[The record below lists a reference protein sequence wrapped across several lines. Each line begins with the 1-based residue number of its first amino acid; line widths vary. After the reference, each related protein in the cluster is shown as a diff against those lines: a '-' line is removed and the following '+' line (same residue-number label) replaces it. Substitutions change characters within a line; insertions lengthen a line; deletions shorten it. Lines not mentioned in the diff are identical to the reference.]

1 MKNKNGYKALTVA
14 AATLLVLATGLLVS
28 SCGSGRMPPEI
39 EGGATAD
46 EFDPFALQPE
56 DDYRV
61 RPGDTIRVHFLYNPN
76 LSVDAVEVRTDGR
89 ISMPVIG
96 DILVAGKTTDELTTE
111 VCAAYD
117 TYVEDSGYGQVLRA
131 GDEIQLRFTYNPEL
145 NQRAFIRPDGG
156 ISLLLLGDLRA
167 DGVSFKDF
175 EKTVSEGYAQYIK
188 DPQLSIYLLSTETK
202 RIYTGDGEITVMVF
216 STQPKQVYVGGEVM
230 EPTLVEF
237 RDKLTPLMAI
247 MRAKGMK
254 PSADP
259 KRVIHITRGPNGGA
273 ISTHINLAAYIE
285 REEERANLYLR
296 DGDVI
301 LVPRTGVTKVGLF
314 IQQYI
319 RDLMPLQG
327 NFSFSYLINRDF
339 YR

>member
-1 MKNKNGYKALTVA
+1 MKNNCSFNVLALA
-14 AATLLVLATGLLVS
+14 AAALLLLAAGLLVS
-28 SCGSGRMPPEI
+28 GCGAGRMPPEI
-39 EGGATAD
+39 EGGTTAD
-46 EFDPFALQPE
+46 EFDPFATPPE

-76 LSVDAVEVRTDGR
+76 LSVDAVEVRGDGR

-96 DILVAGKTTDELTTE
+96 DVLVAGKTTEELTTD

-117 TYVEDSGYGQVLRA
+117 AYVEQSGYGQVLRA
-131 GDEIQLRFTYNPEL
+131 GDELQLRFTYNPQL

-167 DGVSFKDF
+167 DGVPFDEF
-175 EKTVSEGYAQYIK
+175 EKMVREGYAEFIK
-188 DPQLSIYLLSTETK
+188 DPQLSIYLLSTQTK
-202 RIYTGDGEITVMVF
+202 RIYTGDGEITVMVY
-216 STQPKQVYVGGEVM
+216 STQPKQVYVGGEVV
-230 EPTLVEF
+230 EPVLVEF
-237 RDKLTPLMAI
+237 RDKLTPLQAI

-273 ISTHINLAAYIE
+273 VSTHINLAAYIQ

-301 LVPRTGVTKVGLF
+301 LVPRTGITKVGLV

-319 RDLMPLQG
+319 RDLMPLEG